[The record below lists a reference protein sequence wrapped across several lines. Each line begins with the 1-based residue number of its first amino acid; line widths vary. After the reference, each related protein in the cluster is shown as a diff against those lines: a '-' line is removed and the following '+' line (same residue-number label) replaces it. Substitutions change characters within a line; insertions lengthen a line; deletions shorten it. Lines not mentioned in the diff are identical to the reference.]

1 MRALETL
8 INEDHQDDGRP
19 RPVLKPYPREV
30 YQLSTVLASIPPTLE
45 EAALYDSLQ
54 DRSETSKFKSS
65 IGSTNGKTRH
75 LLVEDDYEATEP
87 STNNDFLIKIK
98 YILDDLYAKATKVNI
113 YLDDIM
119 VSAAHVSRHKGID
132 ASHLSKIWIID
143 LDSVKRT
150 LEFTSHHSKRNDNP
164 TLSRN
169 YGTNDRML
177 RYKRIKEKF
186 FIDALFSA

>member
-1 MRALETL
+1 M
-8 INEDHQDDGRP
+8 G
-19 RPVLKPYPREV
+19 
-30 YQLSTVLASIPPTLE
+30 
-45 EAALYDSLQ
+45 
-54 DRSETSKFKSS
+54 KFKSS
-65 IGSTNGKTRH
+65 LGSTNGTTSQF
-75 LLVEDDYEATEP
+75 LVDDDTKAMEP
-87 STNNDFLIKIK
+87 STDNDFLVDSTNM
-98 YILDDLYAKATKVNI
+98 LDDFYSKATKGNI
-113 YLDDIM
+113 YLDDIV
-119 VSAAHVSRHKGID
+119 VSATHTSRPKGID

-150 LEFTSHHSKRNDNP
+150 LEFTSHHSKMNDNP